1 MFRNNYFEDGRLD
14 IVILGPM
21 GNENN
26 QDSTSLIIKNAV
38 EELLLE
44 EKAHKFLVETQ
55 TKTTHVHIPEDWQD
69 GEIIKGILTRVDIAD
84 LVIVNLTPK
93 DGPESPASPNVFY
106 ELGLVHALGL
116 PVISLAQSGTDIPF
130 YALTNR
136 ALFLKEITAEEVK
149 NKLRTPLFTFLN
161 PKDFTNFSD
170 NRISQFYGGLP
181 IIDISAAVGLATGYY
196 YNFVGRLLT
205 NGGIISQNKDKVE
218 RLIMVR
224 PHNIMNSYDEEK
236 DRLLEIL
243 NREGYTLEEE
253 RGLTIPPGDDKGGI
267 WVYHVNGII
276 IDLPRTIYPL
286 KISPRLLSLQERSGM
301 QSMVSGFS
309 DEYKNHLHQLS
320 ERLLDRVQNAI
331 RYHAQKDGERF
342 RQGLLDFATME
353 QVPGLLRKYLT

>member
-1 MFRNNYFEDGRLD
+1 MIRNNYFEDGRLD

-21 GNENN
+21 GAKNEQN
-26 QDSTSLIIKNAV
+26 STTLAIKGAV
-38 EELLLE
+38 EALLQE
-44 EKAHKFLVETQ
+44 GGAQKFLTETQ
-55 TKTTHVHIPEDWQD
+55 TKATQVHIPEHWQD

-93 DGPESPASPNVFY
+93 DGPGHPPSPNVFY

-116 PVISLAQSGTDIPF
+116 PVIFVAQTGSETPF
-130 YALTNR
+130 YIVTNR
-136 ALFLKEITAEEVK
+136 AHFLQDFSEEEIK
-149 NKLRTPLFTFLN
+149 NTLRPLLLSFLD
-161 PKDFTNFSD
+161 PADFTDFAD

-205 NGGIISQNKDKVE
+205 NGGIISHNKDKVK
-218 RLIMVR
+218 RLIIVR

-236 DRLLEIL
+236 DRLQEIL
-243 NREGYTLEEE
+243 SRAGFTLQEE
-253 RGLTIPPGDDKGGI
+253 RGLVVPPGDDKGGI

-286 KISPRLLSLQERSGM
+286 KISPRLLSLQERSGTR
-301 QSMVSGFS
+301 SMASGAS
-309 DEYKNHLHQLS
+309 DDYKNHLRQLS

-331 RYHAQKDGERF
+331 MYHANKEGERF
-342 RQGLLDFATME
+342 RHHLLHFATME
-353 QVPGLLRKYLT
+353 EVPGLLREYLT